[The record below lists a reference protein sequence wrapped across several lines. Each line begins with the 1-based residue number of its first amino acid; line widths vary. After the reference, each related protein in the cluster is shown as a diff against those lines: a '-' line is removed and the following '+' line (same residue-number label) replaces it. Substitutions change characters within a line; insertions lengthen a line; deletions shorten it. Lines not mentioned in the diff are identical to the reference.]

1 MFLPGESPRT
11 EEPGGLQS
19 PGWQRVRH
27 GRATNTLERTA
38 DPRRVLRHEPM
49 VSTGMSALLE
59 ASPWFILKT
68 DFHQSW
74 SNFHHL
80 SLSSYSPLVWSGL
93 IPEYLDLSFY
103 TQNQHSIL
111 ILQPTEGLGFIPNSA
126 ATKQY
131 NPWPCEAPRPFRTP
145 SFIKMKGSPTSL
157 PRAKAINIFTVS
169 HFHFHLLQFP
179 QASVYSAPY
188 TPTLNE
194 YICLFPS

>member
-1 MFLPGESPRT
+1 MFLPGESPWT

-27 GRATNTLERTA
+27 RRATNILECTV
-38 DPRRVLRHEPM
+38 DPRRVLRREPM
-49 VSTGMSALLE
+49 VFTGMSALLE

-80 SLSSYSPLVWSGL
+80 SLSSYSQLVWSGL

-103 TQNQHSIL
+103 TQNQHSVL

-126 ATKQY
+126 ATKL
-131 NPWPCEAPRPFRTP
+131 PRPFRTP

-179 QASVYSAPY
+179 QASVYSVPY

-194 YICLFPS
+194 HICLFPS